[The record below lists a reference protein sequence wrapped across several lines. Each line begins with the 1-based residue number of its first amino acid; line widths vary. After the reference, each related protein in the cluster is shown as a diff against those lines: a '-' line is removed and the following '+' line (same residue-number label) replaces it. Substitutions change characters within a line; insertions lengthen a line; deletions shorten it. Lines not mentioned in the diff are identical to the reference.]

1 MKTPLKSVSEANCG
15 HEGVGASELVLAWD
29 VSARGLRLKFRGA
42 SGLTVLRR
50 SPRLAET
57 VGRFVLREIG
67 LDPDNLNNDN

>member
-1 MKTPLKSVSEANCG
+1 MKTPKKNETTANDVSADS
-15 HEGVGASELVLAWD
+15 GASERVLAWD
-29 VSARGLRLKFRGA
+29 VSARVLRHKFRGA

-67 LDPDNLNNDN
+67 LNPDNLNNEN

>member
-1 MKTPLKSVSEANCG
+1 MKTPQKINTKSKG
-15 HEGVGASELVLAWD
+15 GPDGVGASELVLAWD

-67 LDPDNLNNDN
+67 LDPDNPTNT